1 MNARA
6 FRLRYTSPSHGDEL
20 RGVNVRVEITVV
32 CTSKEQSISMTT
44 FAANMAGLTRIP
56 GIDQDHRHT
65 RVLRLV
71 GDERPQLEERPTLL
85 PIPLRLADLG
95 ALPDAF
101 EVFEHD
107 GPSGLLGGI
116 DDAAADDV
124 VDGPLVAFLPPRQPF
139 QEPLALPRALG
150 LGGTP
155 NLGAMRT
162 DSIYLRGFMDR
173 AIAVDGH
180 AATTQIDAECSLGLQ
195 ELGGLSGQLDMEE
208 VLPLRRLTRVAL
220 VGFWPFRSD
229 FCRSPRQVASFTRP
243 DNRVRPKVQFHSWKA
258 KIRAS

>member
-139 QEPLALPRALG
+139 QEPLALPRAFG
-150 LGGTP
+150 LGGMP

-208 VLPLRRLTRVAL
+208 VLPVAALDQGGSGRLLAL
-220 VGFWPFRSD
+220 QKRFLPLAQAG
-229 FCRSPRQVASFTRP
+229 ASFTRP